1 MITLDKYG
9 AACRC
14 LLRIRE
20 NHGNPWISDANFIS
34 QHLDRYPQWLERPG
48 GLSGDMLQTLAVD
61 MGLASKVSETGSY
74 DEVLHEHRS
83 GKDILVRLRSAVNTD
98 TGTDTPEEQTMLL
111 ERMDQES
118 FTLWCPY
125 QSGQSAVLPSMS
137 RHHWNQRCAIGLIL
151 QPRARAG
158 ASK

>member
-34 QHLDRYPQWLERPG
+34 QHLDRYPEWNERPG
-48 GLSGDMLQTLAVD
+48 ELSGDRLQTLAVE
-61 MGLASKVSETGSY
+61 MGLASTVTAPGSY

-83 GKDILVRLRSAVNTD
+83 GKDILVRLQGPVKTD
-98 TGTDTPEEQTMLL
+98 TGTDEPEELTMLL
-111 ERMDQES
+111 ERMDQDS

-125 QSGQSAVLPSMS
+125 QSGHSAVLPSMS
-137 RHHWNQRCAIGLIL
+137 RQLWSQRCAKGLVL
-151 QPRARAG
+151 QPMPKAG
-158 ASK
+158 VSR